1 MSYKVKDII
10 RLMEEIA
17 PPALAESWDNTGLL
31 VGSKEASVNRILVTL
46 DVTSAVIGK
55 QPAWEWI

>member
-46 DVTSAVIGK
+46 M
-55 QPAWEWI
+55 